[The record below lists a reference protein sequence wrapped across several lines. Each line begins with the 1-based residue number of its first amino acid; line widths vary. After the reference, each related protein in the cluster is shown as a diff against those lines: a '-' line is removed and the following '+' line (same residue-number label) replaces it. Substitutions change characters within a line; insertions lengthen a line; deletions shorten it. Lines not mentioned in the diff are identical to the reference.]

1 MMVRLEVLKHIHIG
15 WDERQVVS
23 ALRAGAEEESRMLE
37 ETEAEAA
44 KLVGNLGINWS
55 SKSSLVGSRE
65 QQSAVVDDKESVEST
80 SDVS

>member
-15 WDERQVVS
+15 SDERQVVS
-23 ALRAGAEEESRMLE
+23 ALRAGAEEESTMLE

-65 QQSAVVDDKESVEST
+65 QQSAVDDKQSVEST

>member
-15 WDERQVVS
+15 WDEQQVVS

-65 QQSAVVDDKESVEST
+65 QQSAVDDKQSVEST